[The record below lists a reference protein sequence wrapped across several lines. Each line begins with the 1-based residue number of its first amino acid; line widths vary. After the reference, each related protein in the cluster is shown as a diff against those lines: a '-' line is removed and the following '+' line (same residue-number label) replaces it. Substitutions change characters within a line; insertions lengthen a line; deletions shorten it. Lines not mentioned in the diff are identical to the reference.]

1 MFERALE
8 SWDIILFDRRNFEIF
23 GYHAVNLWTKK
34 LICEFSKK
42 WTFSIQNCVESPEH
56 VRSDFILHII
66 RFWVPRTQK
75 QTLYMIFRPISSDF
89 DFWKFWPTNENFE
102 IFEISTFSESGS
114 KSRMMT
120 SDGALESLNI
130 IFFDLQILG
139 TTLVPSGWP
148 TCTWNKPKTS
158 IFGKPT
164 NDFFRSQN
172 YLMVPKNFEISMIKK
187 YDVSAF
193 QNRVDC
199 FHTTSR
205 SFFTNL

>member
-1 MFERALE
+1 
-8 SWDIILFDRRNFEIF
+8 
-23 GYHAVNLWTKK
+23 
-34 LICEFSKK
+34 
-42 WTFSIQNCVESPEH
+42 
-56 VRSDFILHII
+56 
-66 RFWVPRTQK
+66 
-75 QTLYMIFRPISSDF
+75 MIFRPVSADF

-114 KSRMMT
+114 KSRMRT
-120 SDGALESLNI
+120 SDSALESLNI

-139 TTLVPSGWP
+139 TTWVPSGWP

-164 NDFFRSQN
+164 NEFFRSQN
-172 YLMVPKNFEISMIKK
+172 YLTVPKNVEIFMIKK
-187 YDVSAF
+187 YDVSVF

-205 SFFTNL
+205 YLSKLYAKYANPGKRVNTFDFCKFVKNDLEIVWKQSTRFWKAETSYFLIIEISKFLGTMR

>member
-1 MFERALE
+1 
-8 SWDIILFDRRNFEIF
+8 
-23 GYHAVNLWTKK
+23 
-34 LICEFSKK
+34 
-42 WTFSIQNCVESPEH
+42 
-56 VRSDFILHII
+56 
-66 RFWVPRTQK
+66 
-75 QTLYMIFRPISSDF
+75 MISRPISANF

-102 IFEISTFSESGS
+102 IYEISTFSESGS
-114 KSRMMT
+114 KSRMKT
-120 SDGALESLNI
+120 SDSALESLNI

-139 TTLVPSGWP
+139 TTWVPSGWP

-172 YLMVPKNFEISMIKK
+172 YLMVPKNFEISMIKT

-199 FHTTSR
+199 FHMTSR
-205 SFFTNL
+205 SFSASFEIW